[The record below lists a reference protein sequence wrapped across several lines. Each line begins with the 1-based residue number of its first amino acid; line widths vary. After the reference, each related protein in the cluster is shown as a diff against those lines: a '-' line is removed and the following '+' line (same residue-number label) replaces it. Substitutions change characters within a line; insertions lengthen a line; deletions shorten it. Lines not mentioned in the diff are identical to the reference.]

1 VAGAP
6 AITTSTLDEPVER
19 FIAET
24 GESLD
29 QLARSV
35 GRPLGELGHDVVI
48 EAYNIAAAF
57 VDADVTQTD
66 DELSALIHTFGG
78 RLDDALGKLR
88 PSQLRGTNL
97 VSGKHDW
104 IATPSALF
112 ALLVDADRKG
122 DTGLAWRYYDNAMH
136 IAHAACALDT
146 LTTEEE
152 LQALEQFRT
161 TLLGA
166 MEAAG
171 LRNPWTGRT
180 PLTGRESPET
190 PSAPVAP
197 PLPPAAPIEQLLAEL
212 DAMIGL
218 AEVKAQVRLV
228 TNLIR
233 VGQLRREHHLPVP
246 ETSHHLVFTG
256 NPGTG
261 KTTVARLVAQ
271 IYRTL
276 RVLEKGQLVET
287 DRAGLVA
294 GYVGQTALKTA
305 AVFQS
310 ASGGLLLIDE
320 AYALAEGDFGQ
331 EAIDTLVKLIED
343 QRNAVVV
350 IVAGYPVEMAD
361 FLDANPGL
369 RSRFPRTIHFPDYT
383 TDELLGIFD
392 GLCKENSYVLT
403 PDARDRVRAVFD
415 AEPRGKGFGNGRLAR
430 NLFEAAM
437 GRQASRIVDV
447 TNPTESDLCTLSPD
461 DIGEPAS
468 PASPAAGSAGSAGS
482 TGST

>member
-1 VAGAP
+1 VAGAS
-6 AITTSTLDEPVER
+6 AINTSTLDEPVER

-35 GRPLGELGHDVVI
+35 GHPLGELEHDVVI

-57 VDADVTQTD
+57 IDADVTQTD

-78 RLDDALGKLR
+78 RLNADLGKLP
-88 PSQLRGTNL
+88 PSQLRRTSL
-97 VSGKHDW
+97 VSGKQGW

-112 ALLVDADRKG
+112 SLLVDADRKG
-122 DTGLAWRYYDNAMH
+122 DTRLAWRYYDNAMH

-146 LTTEEE
+146 ITTDEE
-152 LQALEQFRT
+152 LRSLEQFRT

-166 MEAAG
+166 MEAGG

-180 PLTGRESPET
+180 PLTGREPAD
-190 PSAPVAP
+190 APTASVPP
-197 PLPPAAPIEQLLAEL
+197 PLPPVPPIEQLLAEL
-212 DAMIGL
+212 DGMIGL

-233 VGQLRREHHLPVP
+233 VGQLRRQHHLPVP

-276 RVLEKGQLVET
+276 GVLEKGQLVET

-294 GYVGQTALKTA
+294 GYVGQTALKTT

-343 QRNAVVV
+343 QRSAVVV

-383 TDELLGIFD
+383 TDELIGIFEA
-392 GLCKENSYVLT
+392 LCKENSYVLT
-403 PDARDRVRAVFD
+403 PEALERVRAVFD

-437 GRQASRIVDV
+437 GHQATRIVNV
-447 TNPTESDLCTLSPD
+447 TDPTESDLCTLTGD
-461 DIGEPAS
+461 DIGDSAS
-468 PASPAAGSAGSAGS
+468 PP

>member
-1 VAGAP
+1 
-6 AITTSTLDEPVER
+6 LDEPVER

-35 GRPLGELGHDVVI
+35 GRPLGALARDVTI

-57 VDADVTQTD
+57 IDADGTLTD
-66 DELSALIHTFGG
+66 DELSALIRTFAG
-78 RLDDALGKLR
+78 RLDTDIGQLQPA
-88 PSQLRGTNL
+88 QLRRSNL
-97 VSGKHDW
+97 VTGKDGW

-112 ALLVDADRKG
+112 SLLVDADRKG
-122 DTGLAWRYYDNAMH
+122 DTRRAWRYYDNAMQ

-146 LTTEEE
+146 LTTDEE
-152 LQALEQFRT
+152 LEALERFRT

-166 MEAAG
+166 MEAGG

-180 PLTGRESPET
+180 PLTGREADAT
-190 PSAPVAP
+190 SAAP
-197 PLPPAAPIEQLLAEL
+197 GHPAPLPEARPIEQLLAEL

-233 VGQLRREHHLPVP
+233 VGQLRQQHHLPVP
-246 ETSHHLVFTG
+246 ESSHHLVFTG

-276 RVLEKGQLVET
+276 GVLEKGQLVET

-294 GYVGQTALKTA
+294 GYVGQTALKTT
-305 AVFQS
+305 AVFES
-310 ASGGLLLIDE
+310 ASGGLLLVDE

-343 QRNAVVV
+343 QRGKVVV
-350 IVAGYPVEMAD
+350 IVAGYPNEMTD

-383 TDELLGIFD
+383 TDELVDIFES
-392 GLCKENSYVLT
+392 LCKANSYELT
-403 PDARDRVRAVFD
+403 SEARDRVRTVFD
-415 AEPRGKGFGNGRLAR
+415 DEPHGKGFGNGRLAR

-437 GRQASRIVDV
+437 GRQATRIVALS
-447 TNPTESDLCTLSPD
+447 NPSEADLCRFTGE
-461 DIGEPAS
+461 DIGEP
-468 PASPAAGSAGSAGS
+468 S
-482 TGST
+482 TLGPT

>member
-24 GESLD
+24 GEALD

-35 GRPLGELGHDVVI
+35 GRPLGALGHDVAI

-57 VDADVTQTD
+57 VDADDTQTD
-66 DELSALIHTFGG
+66 DELSALIHTFAG
-78 RLDDALGKLR
+78 RLDTDLEKLQ
-88 PSQLRGTNL
+88 PAQLRRTNL
-97 VSGKHDW
+97 VTGKQRW

-112 ALLVDADRKG
+112 SLLVDADRKG
-122 DTGLAWRYYDNAMH
+122 DTRLAWRYYDNAMH
-136 IAHAACALDT
+136 IAHTACALDT
-146 LTTEEE
+146 ITTDEE
-152 LQALEQFRT
+152 LEALERFRT

-166 MEAAG
+166 MEAGG

-180 PLTGRESPET
+180 PLTGREA
-190 PSAPVAP
+190 APTATGP
-197 PLPPAAPIEQLLAEL
+197 PQPLPLPEARPIEQLLAEL
-212 DAMIGL
+212 DTMIGL
-218 AEVKAQVRLV
+218 AEVKAQIRLV
-228 TNLIR
+228 ANLVR
-233 VGQLRREHHLPVP
+233 VGQLRHEHHLPVP

-276 RVLEKGQLVET
+276 GVLENGQLVET

-294 GYVGQTALKTA
+294 GYVGQTALKTT

-320 AYALAEGDFGQ
+320 AYALAEGDFGE

-343 QRNAVVV
+343 QRGKVVV
-350 IVAGYPVEMAD
+350 IVAGYPDEMTE

-383 TDELLGIFD
+383 TDELVAIFEA
-392 GLCKENSYVLT
+392 LCKENSYELT
-403 PDARDRVRAVFD
+403 QEARDRVRAVFD
-415 AEPRGKGFGNGRLAR
+415 AEPHSKGFGNGRLAR

-437 GRQASRIVDV
+437 GRQATRIVEL
-447 TNPTESDLCTLSPD
+447 TNPSDADLCRLTREDVADHSTLGP
-461 DIGEPAS
+461 
-468 PASPAAGSAGSAGS
+468 
-482 TGST
+482 T

>member
-6 AITTSTLDEPVER
+6 AITTSLLDEPVGR

-29 QLARSV
+29 ELARSV
-35 GRPLGELGHDVVI
+35 GRPLGALAHDATI

-57 VDADVTQTD
+57 IDADDTQTD
-66 DELSALIHTFGG
+66 DELSALIHTFAG
-78 RLDDALGKLR
+78 RLDTDLEKLQ
-88 PSQLRGTNL
+88 PAQLRRTNL
-97 VSGKHDW
+97 VSGKQGW

-112 ALLVDADRKG
+112 SLLIDADRKG
-122 DTGLAWRYYDNAMH
+122 DTRLAWRYYDNAMH

-146 LTTEEE
+146 ITTDEE
-152 LQALEQFRT
+152 LEALERFRT

-166 MEAAG
+166 MEAGG
-171 LRNPWTGRT
+171 LPNPWTGRT
-180 PLTGRESPET
+180 PLTGREAGSSDRKPKE
-190 PSAPVAP
+190 
-197 PLPPAAPIEQLLAEL
+197 PPALPEARPIEELLAEL
-212 DAMIGL
+212 DSMIGL

-233 VGQLRREHHLPVP
+233 VGQLRHEHHLPVP

-276 RVLEKGQLVET
+276 GVLEKGQLVET

-294 GYVGQTALKTA
+294 GYVGQTALKTT

-343 QRNAVVV
+343 QRGKVVV
-350 IVAGYPVEMAD
+350 IVAGYPDEMAE

-369 RSRFPRTIHFPDYT
+369 RSRFPRTVHFPDYT
-383 TDELLGIFD
+383 TDELVGIFEA
-392 GLCKENSYVLT
+392 LCRANSYELT
-403 PDARDRVRAVFD
+403 PEARDRVRAVLD
-415 AEPRGKGFGNGRLAR
+415 AEPHGKGFGNGRLAR

-437 GRQASRIVDV
+437 GRQASRIVEL
-447 TNPTESDLCTLSPD
+447 TNPSEADLCGLTGEDIVESPSVE
-461 DIGEPAS
+461 GPHA
-468 PASPAAGSAGSAGS
+468 
-482 TGST
+482 

>member
-1 VAGAP
+1 M
-6 AITTSTLDEPVER
+6 
-19 FIAET
+19 AET
-24 GESLD
+24 AESLE

-35 GRPLGELGHDVVI
+35 GRPLGPLAHDVAI

-57 VDADVTQTD
+57 VDADDTQTD
-66 DELSALIHTFGG
+66 DELAALIHTFGP
-78 RLDDALGKLR
+78 RLDTDLSKLR
-88 PSQLRGTNL
+88 PPELRRTKL
-97 VSGKHDW
+97 VTGKHSW
-104 IATPSALF
+104 ITTPSALF
-112 ALLVDADRKG
+112 SLLIDADRKG
-122 DTGLAWRYYDNAMH
+122 DTRLAWRYYDDAMH

-146 LTTEEE
+146 LTTDEE
-152 LQALEQFRT
+152 LDALEQFRT

-180 PLTGRESPET
+180 PLTGRDAPAKAAKTTPE
-190 PSAPVAP
+190 P
-197 PLPPAAPIEQLLAEL
+197 PQLPEARPIEQLLAEL

-233 VGQLRREHHLPVP
+233 VGQLRHEHHLPVP

-276 RVLEKGQLVET
+276 GVLEKGQLVET

-294 GYVGQTALKTA
+294 GYVGQTALKTT

-343 QRNAVVV
+343 QRGKVVV
-350 IVAGYPVEMAD
+350 IVAGYPDEMTE

-369 RSRFPRTIHFPDYT
+369 RSRFPRSINFPDYT
-383 TDELLGIFD
+383 TDELVGIFET
-392 GLCKENSYVLT
+392 LCHDNSYSLSAE
-403 PDARDRVRAVFD
+403 ARDRVRAVFD

-437 GRQASRIVDV
+437 GRQATRIVEL
-447 TNPTESDLCTLSPD
+447 TNPSDADLCRLTEE
-461 DIGEPAS
+461 DIGS
-468 PASPAAGSAGSAGS
+468 PGSSSLGPG
-482 TGST
+482 

>member
-6 AITTSTLDEPVER
+6 TITASTLDEPVDR
-19 FIAET
+19 FIVET
-24 GESLD
+24 GEALD

-35 GRPLGELGHDVVI
+35 GRPLGPLARDVAI

-57 VDADVTQTD
+57 IDADDTQTD
-66 DELSALIHTFGG
+66 DELSALIHTFAG
-78 RLDDALGKLR
+78 RLDPDLGNLQ
-88 PSQLRGTNL
+88 PPQLRSTKL
-97 VSGKHDW
+97 VTGKHDW

-112 ALLVDADRKG
+112 SLLVDADRKG
-122 DTGLAWRYYDNAMH
+122 DTRLAWRYYDNAMH

-146 LTTEEE
+146 LTTDEE
-152 LQALEQFRT
+152 LDALERFRT
-161 TLLGA
+161 TMLGA
-166 MEAAG
+166 MEAGG

-180 PLTGRESPET
+180 PLSGRDDAAPAPTTSEQPRLPE
-190 PSAPVAP
+190 AR
-197 PLPPAAPIEQLLAEL
+197 PIEQLLAEL

-228 TNLIR
+228 ANLIR
-233 VGQLRREHHLPVP
+233 VAQLRRQHHLPVP

-276 RVLEKGQLVET
+276 GVLEKGQLVET

-294 GYVGQTALKTA
+294 GYVGQTALKTT

-343 QRNAVVV
+343 QRGKVVV
-350 IVAGYPVEMAD
+350 IVAGYPDEMTE

-383 TDELLGIFD
+383 TDELVAIFD
-392 GLCKENSYVLT
+392 ALCKENSYVLT
-403 PDARDRVRAVFD
+403 DGACDRVRAVFD
-415 AEPRGKGFGNGRLAR
+415 AEPHGKGFGNGRLAR

-437 GRQASRIVDV
+437 GRQATRIVEL
-447 TNPTESDLCTLSPD
+447 TNPSEGDLCRLTGEDIAEASTLESP
-461 DIGEPAS
+461 
-468 PASPAAGSAGSAGS
+468 
-482 TGST
+482 

>member
-6 AITTSTLDEPVER
+6 AIATSTLDEPVER

-24 GESLD
+24 GEALD
-29 QLARSV
+29 ELARSV
-35 GRPLGELGHDVVI
+35 GRPLGALAHDVTI
-48 EAYNIAAAF
+48 EAYNVAAAF
-57 VDADVTQTD
+57 VDADDIQTD
-66 DELSALIHTFGG
+66 DELSALIHTFAG
-78 RLDDALGKLR
+78 RLDTDLEKLQ
-88 PSQLRGTNL
+88 PAQLRHTNL
-97 VSGKHDW
+97 VAGKRGW

-112 ALLVDADRKG
+112 SLLIDADRKG
-122 DTGLAWRYYDNAMH
+122 DTRLAWRYYENAMH

-146 LTTEEE
+146 ITSDDE
-152 LQALEQFRT
+152 LEALERFRS

-166 MEAAG
+166 MEAGG

-180 PLTGRESPET
+180 PLTGRNEAAV
-190 PSAPVAP
+190 PSGAREHPPPVAAP
-197 PLPPAAPIEQLLAEL
+197 RPIEQLLAEL

-218 AEVKAQVRLV
+218 AEVKAQIRLV

-233 VGQLRREHHLPVP
+233 VGQLRHEHHLPVP

-276 RVLEKGQLVET
+276 GVLEKGQLVET

-310 ASGGLLLIDE
+310 AFGGLLLIDE

-343 QRNAVVV
+343 QRGKVVV
-350 IVAGYPVEMAD
+350 IAAGYPEEMTE

-383 TDELLGIFD
+383 TDELVGIFES
-392 GLCKENSYVLT
+392 LCKANSYELT
-403 PDARDRVRAVFD
+403 PEARDRVSAVFD
-415 AEPRGKGFGNGRLAR
+415 AEPHSKGFGNGRLAR

-437 GRQASRIVDV
+437 GRQATRIVELI
-447 TNPTESDLCTLSPD
+447 NPSEADLCCFTGEDIVEPSTL
-461 DIGEPAS
+461 GPA
-468 PASPAAGSAGSAGS
+468 
-482 TGST
+482 

>member
-1 VAGAP
+1 
-6 AITTSTLDEPVER
+6 
-19 FIAET
+19 
-24 GESLD
+24 
-29 QLARSV
+29 
-35 GRPLGELGHDVVI
+35 
-48 EAYNIAAAF
+48 
-57 VDADVTQTD
+57 
-66 DELSALIHTFGG
+66 
-78 RLDDALGKLR
+78 
-88 PSQLRGTNL
+88 
-97 VSGKHDW
+97 
-104 IATPSALF
+104 
-112 ALLVDADRKG
+112 
-122 DTGLAWRYYDNAMH
+122 
-136 IAHAACALDT
+136 
-146 LTTEEE
+146 
-152 LQALEQFRT
+152 
-161 TLLGA
+161 
-166 MEAAG
+166 
-171 LRNPWTGRT
+171 
-180 PLTGRESPET
+180 
-190 PSAPVAP
+190 
-197 PLPPAAPIEQLLAEL
+197 
-212 DAMIGL
+212 MIGL

-233 VGQLRREHHLPVP
+233 VGQLRKERHLPVP

-461 DIGEPAS
+461 DIGDPAS
-468 PASPAAGSAGSAGS
+468 PATGATGAPGS
-482 TGST
+482 T